1 MDCLCATRRRFVFI
15 HKGIES
21 LIKEKNS
28 GYNDYRAKREEYRRL
43 QTVKGN
49 IDQILHRER
58 KPVKRQEQER

>member
-1 MDCLCATRRRFVFI
+1 MAIMDI
-15 HKGIES
+15 IQ
-21 LIKEKNS
+21 EKNS